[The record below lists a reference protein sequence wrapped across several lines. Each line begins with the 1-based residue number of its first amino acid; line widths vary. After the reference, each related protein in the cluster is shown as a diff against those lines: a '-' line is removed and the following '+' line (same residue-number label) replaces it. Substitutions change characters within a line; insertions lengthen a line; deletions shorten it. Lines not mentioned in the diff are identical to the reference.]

1 MEMEIS
7 MTLVYVFSII
17 SLVLLLVAAI
27 IGAIKP
33 LQRGAGTV
41 IGILSL
47 VFAMGC
53 AKIPLA
59 YLYIETA
66 ELYGMISA
74 LMLPLGYMA
83 IVLTIAFLYRTDE
96 DRRHGRQC

>member
-1 MEMEIS
+1 MEIS
-7 MTLVYVFSII
+7 MTLVYIYSII

-41 IGILSL
+41 IGVLSL
-47 VFAMGC
+47 VLAMGC

-66 ELYGMISA
+66 ELYGMIGA

-83 IVLTIAFLYRTDE
+83 IVLIVAFLYRTDE
-96 DRRHGRQC
+96 GRQHSRKC

>member
-1 MEMEIS
+1 MEIS
-7 MTLVYVFSII
+7 MTLVYFFSII

-27 IGAIKP
+27 IGIIKP
-33 LQRGAGTV
+33 LKRGAGTV

-47 VFAMGC
+47 VFAMGS

-66 ELYGMISA
+66 KPYGMISA
-74 LMLPLGYMA
+74 LMLPFGYMA
-83 IVLTIAFLYRTDE
+83 IVLIIAFLYKTDE
-96 DRRHGRQC
+96 NRRHSQKC

>member
-1 MEMEIS
+1 MGIC
-7 MTLVYVFSII
+7 MTLVYIYSII

-53 AKIPLA
+53 AKVPLV
-59 YLYIETA
+59 YLYLETA
-66 ELYGMISA
+66 KLYGTISA
-74 LMLPLGYMA
+74 LALPLGYIA